1 MTLADLPIVQ
11 QLSREEQLELVA
23 DLWDYIA
30 ARPDDDL
37 LRISAEEATVLDQR
51 LATHQAAP
59 DSALSLEEF
68 KRRFAAQPLSLSL
81 RS

>member
-1 MTLADLPIVQ
+1 MTLADLPAVQ

-23 DLWDYIA
+23 DLWDHIA

-37 LRISAEEATVLDQR
+37 LPVSSEEAMLLDQR
-51 LATHQAAP
+51 LAAHEAAP

-68 KRRFAAQPLSLSL
+68 RRQLAA
-81 RS
+81 RR